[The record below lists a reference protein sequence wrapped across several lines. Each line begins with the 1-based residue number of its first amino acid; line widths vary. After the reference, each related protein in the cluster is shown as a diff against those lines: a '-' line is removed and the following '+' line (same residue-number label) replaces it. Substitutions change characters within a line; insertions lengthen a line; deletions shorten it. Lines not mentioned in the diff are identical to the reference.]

1 MMNKTYLFISAMAL
15 VLFSSFT
22 SNMECE
28 YAGSN
33 INFVKSQ
40 TEAAIAIDD
49 INKARFYAYK
59 ALNAIEKSKKQL
71 AMCGCEYAEI
81 DLEEGLNNLKMATK
95 ATSLNATRIFLERS
109 LTYTLGGIEALES
122 HDLHQSKYGNDLLA
136 LNTSTATKNKT
147 VLSTEQSITTLNE
160 KIDISLEKY
169 KASLQK
175 IVETVSCKEARAFA
189 KNIFDN
195 CEKELLKSDL
205 SEGKKYYNL
214 RTKEITA
221 DALLRIP
228 DCLNQIMHSVNAI
241 YWQIILHPLRIPPFL
256 PK

>member
-1 MMNKTYLFISAMAL
+1 MNKTYILISAMAL
-15 VLFSSFT
+15 ILFSSFT

-33 INFVKSQ
+33 IGFAKTQ
-40 TEAAIAIDD
+40 TETAITRDD
-49 INKARFYAYK
+49 INEARFFAYK

-71 AMCGCEYAEI
+71 AECGCEYAEV
-81 DLEEGLNNLKMATK
+81 DLQEGLKNLKLATK

-109 LTYTLGGIEALES
+109 LEHTLGGLDALEA
-122 HDLHQSKYGNDLLA
+122 HELHQSKYGNDLLA
-136 LNTSTATKNKT
+136 LNSTTSTKNQESH
-147 VLSTEQSITTLNE
+147 LEEQGLTSLNK
-160 KIDISLEKY
+160 KIDMSLEKY

-175 IVETVSCKEARAFA
+175 IVESVNCKEARAFA
-189 KNIFDN
+189 KNIFEN

-228 DCLNQIMHSVNAI
+228 DCL
-241 YWQIILHPLRIPPFL
+241 
-256 PK
+256 

>member
-1 MMNKTYLFISAMAL
+1 MNKTYIFVSAMAL

-33 INFVKSQ
+33 IGFAKTQ
-40 TEAAIAIDD
+40 TEAAIAKDD

-71 AMCGCEYAEI
+71 AICGCEYAEI
-81 DLEEGLNNLKMATK
+81 DLEEGLKNLKMATK

-109 LTYTLGGIEALES
+109 LKHTLSGIEALES

-136 LNTSTATKNKT
+136 LNVSKETMKN
-147 VLSTEQSITTLNE
+147 EQGNSSLNE

-175 IVETVSCKEARAFA
+175 IVETVDCKEARAFA
-189 KNIFDN
+189 ENIFDN

-221 DALLRIP
+221 DALLKIP
-228 DCLNQIMHSVNAI
+228 DCL
-241 YWQIILHPLRIPPFL
+241 
-256 PK
+256 

>member
-1 MMNKTYLFISAMAL
+1 MMNKTYIFISALAL
-15 VLFSSFT
+15 VLFSSFKT
-22 SNMECE
+22 SIECE

-33 INFVKSQ
+33 IGFAKTQ
-40 TEAAIAIDD
+40 METAIEKDD
-49 INKARFYAYK
+49 INKARFFAYK
-59 ALNAIEKSKKQL
+59 ALNAIEKSKKQVSE
-71 AMCGCEYAEI
+71 CGCDYAEI
-81 DLEEGLNNLKMATK
+81 DLEEGLKNLKMATK
-95 ATSLNATRIFLERS
+95 ATSLSATRIFLERS
-109 LTYTLGGIEALES
+109 LTYTQNGIEALKEHGS
-122 HDLHQSKYGNDLLA
+122 HKSKYGSEVLA
-136 LNTSTATKNKT
+136 MNTSTPIKNEAIFLKDKANT
-147 VLSTEQSITTLNE
+147 SLND

-189 KNIFDN
+189 KSVFDN

-228 DCLNQIMHSVNAI
+228 DCL
-241 YWQIILHPLRIPPFL
+241 
-256 PK
+256 

>member
-1 MMNKTYLFISAMAL
+1 MNKTYILICAAAL
-15 VLFSSFT
+15 ILFSSFT

-33 INFVKSQ
+33 INFAKTQ
-40 TEAAIAIDD
+40 TETAIAIDD

-71 AMCGCEYAEI
+71 VVCGCEYAES
-81 DLEEGLNNLKMATK
+81 DLEEGLKNLKLATK

-109 LTYTLGGIEALES
+109 LALTLRGLESLES
-122 HDLHQSKYGNDLLA
+122 HDQHQSKYGNDLLA
-136 LNTSTATKNKT
+136 LNSTTSAKNGETLLKYQG
-147 VLSTEQSITTLNE
+147 LASLNE

-175 IVETVSCKEARAFA
+175 IVESVDCKEARAFA
-189 KNIFDN
+189 ENIFEN
-195 CEKELLKSDL
+195 CEKELLKPNLTD
-205 SEGKKYYNL
+205 GKKYYNL

-228 DCLNQIMHSVNAI
+228 DCL
-241 YWQIILHPLRIPPFL
+241 
-256 PK
+256 

>member
-1 MMNKTYLFISAMAL
+1 
-15 VLFSSFT
+15 
-22 SNMECE
+22 MECE

-33 INFVKSQ
+33 IGFAKSQ
-40 TEAAIAIDD
+40 TEAAIAKDD

-71 AMCGCEYAEI
+71 AICGCEYAEI
-81 DLEEGLNNLKMATK
+81 DLEEGLKNLKMATK
-95 ATSLNATRIFLERS
+95 ATSLSATRIFLERS
-109 LTYTLGGIEALES
+109 LKHTLSGIDALES
-122 HDLHQSKYGNDLLA
+122 HELHQSKYGNNVLA
-136 LNTSTATKNKT
+136 LNTSTPRKNRT
-147 VLSTEQSITTLNE
+147 ILLNEQGITSLNE
-160 KIDISLEKY
+160 KIDISLKKY

-175 IVETVSCKEARAFA
+175 IVETVDCKEARAFA

-195 CEKELLKSDL
+195 CEKQLLKSDL

-228 DCLNQIMHSVNAI
+228 NCL
-241 YWQIILHPLRIPPFL
+241 
-256 PK
+256 

>member
-1 MMNKTYLFISAMAL
+1 MMNKTYIFISVMAL
-15 VLFSSFT
+15 LLFSSFT
-22 SNMECE
+22 NNMECE

-33 INFVKSQ
+33 IGFAKSQ
-40 TEAAIAIDD
+40 TEAAIVKDD

-71 AMCGCEYAEI
+71 AICGCEYAEI
-81 DLEEGLNNLKMATK
+81 DLEEGLKNLKMATK

-109 LTYTLGGIEALES
+109 LKYTLSGIEALES
-122 HDLHQSKYGNDLLA
+122 HNQHHSRYGNDVLT
-136 LNTSTATKNKT
+136 LNTSTTLKNKT
-147 VLSTEQSITTLNE
+147 TLLSEHGVASLNE

-175 IVETVSCKEARAFA
+175 IVETVDCKEARAFA

-195 CEKELLKSDL
+195 CEKQLLKSDL

-214 RTKEITA
+214 RTKQITA

-228 DCLNQIMHSVNAI
+228 DCL
-241 YWQIILHPLRIPPFL
+241 
-256 PK
+256 